1 MRIRGYVALAGAGTL
16 ALSLWALPSA
26 QCKGKTS
33 AAMALASSHP
43 AAQAPSEVSPANSGQ
58 ISEDDL
64 KTIASELASKMAEIR
79 RRVARE
85 VSEMEPDRLARLEEV
100 RAAMASAQQEIQ
112 SDRQDIEKQARE
124 MAAQLTPKVDADKL
138 WIEVGDESGWLG
150 VEISEVTAE
159 KAKELSLPAIR
170 GVLVTEVEADS
181 PAAKA
186 GLKANDVIASY
197 ERQDIEGTLQF
208 RRMVRETPP
217 GRSIELQVWRGGKTE
232 KVSVEVGNR
241 TSPMARVMKDV
252 KPFILEMPQM
262 DLGLDMQR
270 VELGITPQLG
280 VSAEDVSGQLGSYFD
295 APGDEGVLVREVRPG
310 TPAEKAGIKAG
321 DIIYKVDDQQVKTVN
336 QLRERLRSRRD
347 QKTVAIGVVRKGTQV
362 SVNVE
367 LDTPKPPEHSR
378 VSRRAAL

>member
-1 MRIRGYVALAGAGTL
+1 MRIRGYVVMASAGTL
-16 ALSLWALPSA
+16 ALSLLALPSA
-26 QCKGKTS
+26 QCKGK
-33 AAMALASSHP
+33 AS
-43 AAQAPSEVSPANSGQ
+43 AAQAPASSQPAAQPASEVCGANQGQ
-58 ISEDDL
+58 ISEDNF

-79 RRVARE
+79 RQVARE

-112 SDRQDIEKQARE
+112 SDQTGIEQKVRE
-124 MAAQLTPKVDADKL
+124 FAAQMEPDEAARKVWVDA
-138 WIEVGDESGWLG
+138 GDESGWLG

-170 GVLVTEVEADS
+170 GVLVTEVEANS

-217 GRSIELQVWRGGKTE
+217 GRSIELQIWRGGKTE
-232 KVSVEVGNR
+232 KISVEVGNR
-241 TSPMARVMKDV
+241 TAPMARVMKDV
-252 KPFILEMPQM
+252 KPFVLEMPQM
-262 DLGLDMQR
+262 DLELDMQR

-310 TPAEKAGIKAG
+310 TPAEKAGLKAG
-321 DIIYKVDDQQVKTVN
+321 DIIYKVDDQPVKTLN

-367 LDTPKPPEHSR
+367 LETPKPPEHTR